1 MTRQGLTRTLALWA
15 AVLLMLASCT
25 IYDDYPHRSQHDIV
39 LRVTD
44 ESGNILPDSEA
55 PVDEVYA
62 FVDGIYVGKYAKEA
76 DGKIRI
82 VLRKGEEMTFVAA
95 TGSNS
100 EEFTLREPQL
110 GERISNNWLQLVDP
124 EDHKQP
130 SPSAI
135 YYGSYTSTADDP
147 EESETLITLSDVRA
161 HVHVHVKGLKSRY
174 GEGNYRVVIEGLNS
188 GICYDGSGGGRLIN
202 YEMGGSF
209 NSQGDWITPAATVL
223 PTNGEQVR
231 LKIYKEDGALLFE
244 SDHDEEGNPL
254 AVARGSDVVFQVS
267 ILQEANISIKILPFE
282 DADNSG
288 FFQ

>member
-1 MTRQGLTRTLALWA
+1 M
-15 AVLLMLASCT
+15 LLMLASCT
-25 IYDDYPHRSQHDIV
+25 IYDDYPHRSQHDI
-39 LRVTD
+39 LLQVTD

-82 VLRKGEEMTFVAA
+82 VLHKGEEVTFVAA

-100 EEFTLREPQL
+100 QEFTLREPQV
-110 GERISNNWLQLVDP
+110 GERISNNWLQLQDGALGTL
-124 EDHKQP
+124 P

-135 YYGSYTSTADDP
+135 YYGSYTSTSDDP
-147 EESETLITLSDVRA
+147 EESETLITLTDVRA
-161 HVHVHVKGLKSRY
+161 KVHVYVKGLKARY
-174 GEGNYRVVIEGLNS
+174 GEGNYRVVLEGMNS
-188 GICYDGSGGGRLIN
+188 GISYSGEGSGRLIN
-202 YEMGGSF
+202 YDMGGSF
-209 NSQGDWITPAATVL
+209 NAKGDWVTPSAIVL

-244 SDHDEEGNPL
+244 SNQDEDGNPL
-254 AVARGSDVVFQVS
+254 AVERGSDVVFQVS
-267 ILQEANISIKILPFE
+267 ILQEAKISIKILPFE